1 VHRTMPQA
9 RACAWAEEQIEKGGS
24 IRSPHVRGGALVAL
38 VVVALGLPAVGATAP
53 PASVR
58 TVAEERCVATT
69 GTRLLALG
77 TLALAMD
84 RVVAVT
90 QATGPGRAGSAVE
103 ARGGVRYD
111 EQASFCECS
120 RRPAGR
126 SAALL
131 GASPQRVRGR
141 RNVAWLAC
149 VYVQVSFQLDCR
161 APGAR
166 EPGAQAGIVRRA
178 VQWHPDSRAQLP
190 VYRREN
196 LYVR

>member
-1 VHRTMPQA
+1 MPQA

-24 IRSPHVRGGALVAL
+24 IRYPRVRGGALVAL
-38 VVVALGLPAVGATAP
+38 VVVAPGLPAVGATAP

-58 TVAEERCVATT
+58 TVAEERCVATAT

-77 TLALAMD
+77 TLALAMEMD

-103 ARGGVRYD
+103 ARGGVRYA

-120 RRPAGR
+120 RRPAGC

-131 GASPQRVRGR
+131 GAGPQQVRGR

-149 VYVQVSFQLDCR
+149 VYVQVLFQLGCR